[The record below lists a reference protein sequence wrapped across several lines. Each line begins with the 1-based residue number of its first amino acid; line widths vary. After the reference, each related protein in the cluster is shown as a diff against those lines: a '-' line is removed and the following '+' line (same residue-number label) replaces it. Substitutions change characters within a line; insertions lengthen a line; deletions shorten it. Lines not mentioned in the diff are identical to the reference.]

1 MKKNKN
7 GSLHFTPSE
16 SCTLCSLA
24 ARLQDSSDLLPAE
37 LDLVKHILITYLDYR
52 F

>member
-1 MKKNKN
+1 MKKNNN
-7 GSLHFTPSE
+7 GSLRFTPSE

-24 ARLQDSSDLLPAE
+24 SRLQGSSDLLPAE
-37 LDLVKHILITYLDYR
+37 LDLVKRILVTYLDYK